1 MKHGLRGVELRNRW
15 EDTARITSE
24 ENDVAG
30 MTGRQTWN
38 LGVRNVLDGIG
49 TTGVLSQG

>member
-1 MKHGLRGVELRNRW
+1 MEHGLRGVKLGNRW
-15 EDTARITSE
+15 ENTACITSE

-38 LGVRNVLDGIG
+38 LGVRNVLDGVG
-49 TTGVLSQG
+49 TTGVLSQS